1 MIEDINE
8 EEKNGIYLDLLM
20 TVKKKIND
28 YPVLGKISEN
38 LHINHLKYNDVYF
51 IWTLFLVNLKI
62 VYKKL
67 VSLNIPLEKFATIVH
82 HKANVPKKLF

>member
-1 MIEDINE
+1 M
-8 EEKNGIYLDLLM
+8 KKKKMDLLGFINDG
-20 TVKKKIND
+20 KEKIND

-51 IWTLFLVNLKI
+51 IWTLFSSKLKDSA
-62 VYKKL
+62 YKKL